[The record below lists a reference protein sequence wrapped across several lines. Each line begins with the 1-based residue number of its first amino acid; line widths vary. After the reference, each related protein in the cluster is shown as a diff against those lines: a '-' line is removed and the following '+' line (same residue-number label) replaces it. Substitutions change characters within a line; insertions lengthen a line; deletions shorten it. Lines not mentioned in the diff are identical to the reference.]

1 MNFYNK
7 LKDAPL
13 HWLVLVFILNVF
25 GLMALYSISQD
36 SVTLSMSSR
45 FVKFLFWFFPAIGTF
60 FFFFAIPKRFIHEY
74 SYIAVVLAFASL
86 FLPYLTGPV
95 AGTYRWVSL
104 SGVSY
109 QPAETMK
116 WLVIIALARYLSD
129 NRFKLKNARSMFVP
143 IVAVLIPTVVVIK
156 QPDLGSAVIVMAPL
170 IPLLYWVGA
179 KPLHIFLLLAP
190 ILSIIT
196 AFNYYT
202 FTAWIILVAV
212 VLYLSQTTLRVMLTN
227 FFVNIFLGLLTP
239 LLWNGLHIYQK
250 ERVLVLLDLT
260 RDPLGAAYQ
269 VIQSQTAIG
278 SGGLWGKGFG
288 RGTQTHLK
296 FLPEQETDFIFSVIG
311 EEFGFIA
318 VAFILVLFAVL
329 VLDMVQR
336 AYRTSERFPSL
347 VLFGIAALFM
357 SHIFIN
363 VGMTVNLLPV
373 KGLPLPFISYG
384 GTFLVSCYSMLGLAM
399 NMSVETND

>member
-1 MNFYNK
+1 
-7 LKDAPL
+7 
-13 HWLVLVFILNVF
+13 
-25 GLMALYSISQD
+25 
-36 SVTLSMSSR
+36 
-45 FVKFLFWFFPAIGTF
+45 
-60 FFFFAIPKRFIHEY
+60 
-74 SYIAVVLAFASL
+74 
-86 FLPYLTGPV
+86 
-95 AGTYRWVSL
+95 
-104 SGVSY
+104 
-109 QPAETMK
+109 
-116 WLVIIALARYLSD
+116 
-129 NRFKLKNARSMFVP
+129 MFVP

-170 IPLLYWVGA
+170 IPLLYWVGV
-179 KPLHIFLLLAP
+179 KPLYIFLLLAP

-202 FTAWIILVAV
+202 FTAWIILIAV

-239 LLWNGLHIYQK
+239 LLWNGLHTYQK

-318 VAFILVLFAVL
+318 VAFILVLFAIL
-329 VLDMVQR
+329 VLDMIQR

>member
-1 MNFYNK
+1 
-7 LKDAPL
+7 
-13 HWLVLVFILNVF
+13 
-25 GLMALYSISQD
+25 
-36 SVTLSMSSR
+36 
-45 FVKFLFWFFPAIGTF
+45 
-60 FFFFAIPKRFIHEY
+60 
-74 SYIAVVLAFASL
+74 
-86 FLPYLTGPV
+86 
-95 AGTYRWVSL
+95 
-104 SGVSY
+104 
-109 QPAETMK
+109 MK

-179 KPLHIFLLLAP
+179 KPLYIFLLLAP

-202 FTAWIILVAV
+202 FTAWIILIAV

-239 LLWNGLHIYQK
+239 LLWNGLHTYQK
-250 ERVLVLLDLT
+250 ERMLVLLDLT

-318 VAFILVLFAVL
+318 VAFILILFAIL
-329 VLDMVQR
+329 VLDMIQR

-384 GTFLVSCYSMLGLAM
+384 GTFLVSCYSILGLAM

>member
-45 FVKFLFWFFPAIGTF
+45 FVKFLFWFFPAIRTF

-170 IPLLYWVGA
+170 IPLLYWVGV
-179 KPLHIFLLLAP
+179 KPLYIFLLLAP

-202 FTAWIILVAV
+202 FTAWIILIAV

-239 LLWNGLHIYQK
+239 LLWNGLHTYQK
-250 ERVLVLLDLT
+250 ERVLVLLDMT
-260 RDPLGAAYQ
+260 RDPLGAANQ

-318 VAFILVLFAVL
+318 EAFILVLFAVL